1 MPVTNRVGDER
12 KESFTFFSETT
23 PANLSVAK
31 IGALDA
37 LPTNYGLERRA
48 LTKRPSQD
56 SLLEPFTIHFSQ
68 DSLLKLLCHT
78 VSHKLWFGNSKK
90 LSAKIML

>member
-37 LPTNYGLERRA
+37 LPTNYGLER
-48 LTKRPSQD
+48 
-56 SLLEPFTIHFSQ
+56 
-68 DSLLKLLCHT
+68 
-78 VSHKLWFGNSKK
+78 
-90 LSAKIML
+90 